1 MEYLKNAITQLIH
14 RIGLG
19 DAFTQPLLTATVLL
33 LIALASFA
41 AVKFFRVAVIPAL
54 RAVVSQTRTEWDDRL
69 LNDRVLHALGRLI
82 PPVIWYALLPVA
94 FTDAPVL
101 IMVLHKACL
110 IYLTVVVL
118 LLISTLL
125 NALQDISEKHE
136 ALRNRPLKGVYQM
149 LNLISVC
156 VGIIII
162 ISILVDKDASAI
174 LTGLGASAAILMLI
188 FKDTILGLVAGVQLS
203 ANDMLRPGDW
213 IKMPKLGIDGVVTEV
228 NMTIVKVLNW
238 DNTVTTIPPYT
249 LVSDSFENWRV
260 MQESGGRRV
269 KRSLN
274 IDMQSVRFCT
284 AEERAAYEGEE
295 WYAPL
300 KDEGK
305 LVNLTAFRAYFT
317 DWLRHQDRINQDL
330 ILMIRQ
336 LQPTGEGLPLE
347 FYFFSADRSWVPYE
361 MLQAEVFE
369 YILAVLPRFG
379 LRVFQFPTGLDV
391 KSLTAGGESQPQ

>member
-213 IKMPKLGIDGVVTEV
+213 ITMSKYGADGYVTEV
-228 NMTIVKVLNW
+228 TLTTVKVQNF
-238 DNTVTTIPPYT
+238 DKTVTTIPPYA
-249 LVSDSFENWRV
+249 LVSDSFQNWRG
-260 MQESGGRRV
+260 MRESGGRRI
-269 KRSLN
+269 KRSLL
-274 IDMQSVRFCT
+274 IDAASVRFCT
-284 AEERAAYEGEE
+284 PEELARFAEEGWEAAPCEE
-295 WYAPL
+295 Q
-300 KDEGK
+300 DT
-305 LVNLTAFRAYFT
+305 VNLRFFRNYAMHYLATLPDIHPEMLRMVRILQPTAEGIPVEIYCFSKQT
-317 DWLRHQDRINQDL
+317 DWL
-330 ILMIRQ
+330 
-336 LQPTGEGLPLE
+336 P
-347 FYFFSADRSWVPYE
+347 FE
-361 MLQAEVFE
+361 MLQNT
-369 YILAVLPRFG
+369 ILDHLIASLPRFG
-379 LRVFQFPTGLDV
+379 LRIYQRPSGADFGPIRQ
-391 KSLTAGGESQPQ
+391 

>member
-118 LLISTLL
+118 MLISSLL

-300 KDEGK
+300 KDESK